1 MAEYLLLGDI
11 RVERLQSLTVHN
23 ELVKVWVCNG
33 GTGFTDLQP
42 AAATRSDEDEAVLEA
57 D

>member
-11 RVERLQSLTVHN
+11 RVKRLQSLTVHN
-23 ELVKVWVCNG
+23 ELVQVRVRNG
-33 GTGFTDLQP
+33 GTGFAHLQP
-42 AAATRSDEDEAVLEA
+42 AAATRADENEAVLEA